1 MPSTTHCD
9 PFPLPDPIRP
19 LLPGKKV
26 FCSFSGGAD
35 SLALLLAL
43 QEWSRSFSFSLQAV
57 HFEHGLRGGESLEDA
72 RFCREFCQRENI
84 PFQQVGLDV
93 PAHRLPGEGDEA
105 AARRLRLFEWRRIVG
120 DPARSLIALGHHADD
135 RIENVLLRLFRGSN
149 SSGLSSLRA
158 VQKIGR
164 LTLIRPLIEMTRA
177 EIEAW
182 LTRRGV
188 TSWRH
193 DATNDSEHYR
203 RNFLRLK
210 ILPAIREQFPFAPDG
225 ILQSVRTLETDALC
239 LEQLARQTLDEMGG
253 LLDLSGLRASAPAVR
268 ARILRLFLRK
278 ELHDPSFIPDSH
290 LLGRFE
296 QLIGLPRPSARI
308 PIRGVPDFRLV
319 LLHGGF
325 SLLPVRTDPPEPAVW
340 DPLRNPDCVWAEEFV
355 FHAELLDPDD
365 FLYPQD
371 RSSAFFDA
379 DELEELLPLEL
390 TVWRPGDQM
399 VPFGKEHP
407 VRPKKLFA
415 DASVASSERAGY
427 PVIRGADGSILWVA
441 GLRNSNIAPVTPET
455 NQVLHLSLA

>member
-9 PFPLPDPIRP
+9 PVSLPGSVRP
-19 LLPGKKV
+19 LLPGKNV

-43 QEWSRSFSFSLQAV
+43 QEWSRSFSFSLRAV
-57 HFEHGLRGGESLEDA
+57 HFEHGLRGVDSLDDA
-72 RFCREFCQRENI
+72 RFCREFCEHENI
-84 PFQQVGLDV
+84 PFLQVDLDV

-105 AARRLRLFEWRRIVG
+105 AARRLRLIEWRRIVE

-149 SSGLSSLRA
+149 ASGLSSLRA

-164 LTLIRPLIEMTRA
+164 LTLIRPLIETTRA
-177 EIEAW
+177 QIEGW

-193 DATNDSEHYR
+193 DATNDSERYR

-210 ILPAIREQFPFAPDG
+210 LLPAIREQFPFAPDG
-225 ILQSVRTLETDALC
+225 ILRSVRTLESDALC
-239 LEQLARQTLDEMGG
+239 LEQLAREELDGMGG
-253 LLDLSGLRASAPAVR
+253 QLQLSRLETVAPALR

-278 ELHDPSFIPDSH
+278 ELHDPSFIPDSR
-290 LLGRFE
+290 LIERFE
-296 QLIGLPRPSARI
+296 KMLAAPRPSARI
-308 PIRGVPDFRLV
+308 PIRGVPGSSLV
-319 LLHGGF
+319 LQHGAF
-325 SLLPVRTDPPEPAVW
+325 CLLSDAAAAPEPAVW
-340 DPLRNPDCVWAEEFV
+340 DPFRNADCVWGDEFV

-379 DELEELLPLEL
+379 DQMEELMPLEL
-390 TVWRPGDQM
+390 TVWRTGDAM
-399 VPFGKEHP
+399 IPFGKEHP
-407 VRPKKLFA
+407 VRLKKLFT
-415 DASVASSERAGY
+415 DAGVASSERSGY

-455 NQVLHLSLA
+455 AQVLRLSLV